1 MPTAAA
7 EIRHD
12 RPPRLAYERVSHSF
26 TGLAA
31 VDDVSL
37 SVESGEIL
45 CLLGPSGCGKTTLLR
60 IAAGIERQKAGRV
73 VIDGEEVAGP
83 NRMLPPEARG
93 IGLVFQDYALFPH
106 LTILDNV
113 RFGLAGR
120 PAGPAT
126 ETAMRALERVRLAH
140 YAKSYPHNLSG
151 GEQQR
156 VALARALAP
165 EPRVLLLDEP
175 FSGLDRRLRDQV
187 RDDTLAV
194 LRENGATAIVVT
206 HDPEEAMRIGDR
218 IALMRKGRLVQ
229 LGTPGALYRRPVDL
243 KAARFFSEINELPAR
258 VVAGRVVCALGDLPA
273 PASLAE
279 GASAVVAVR
288 PHDVRIAAAGGLPA
302 LVRRHR
308 FLGEVDYLLVEIA
321 GFDHPIEIRA
331 PAGAGCAEG
340 DTIRVEIA
348 ADACHIFKGE
358 PA

>member
-1 MPTAAA
+1 MTYGTTAAFLDHFGLESIGDLPGLEELKGAGLLDMVPPGSIFVTPDDRSASTRTRTRWRRAVATPSPICSTSAEPTEADTMPTAAA

-120 PAGPAT
+120 PAGAAT

-140 YAKSYPHNLSG
+140 YAKSLS
-151 GEQQR
+151 
-156 VALARALAP
+156 AP
-165 EPRVLLLDEP
+165 
-175 FSGLDRRLRDQV
+175 SLRW
-187 RDDTLAV
+187 
-194 LRENGATAIVVT
+194 
-206 HDPEEAMRIGDR
+206 
-218 IALMRKGRLVQ
+218 
-229 LGTPGALYRRPVDL
+229 
-243 KAARFFSEINELPAR
+243 
-258 VVAGRVVCALGDLPA
+258 
-273 PASLAE
+273 
-279 GASAVVAVR
+279 
-288 PHDVRIAAAGGLPA
+288 
-302 LVRRHR
+302 
-308 FLGEVDYLLVEIA
+308 
-321 GFDHPIEIRA
+321 
-331 PAGAGCAEG
+331 
-340 DTIRVEIA
+340 
-348 ADACHIFKGE
+348 
-358 PA
+358 